1 MVTTRVAV
9 QENGDVLIVLDDE
22 RNPELQA
29 TIGAKQF
36 ADIAEQSALKFIA
49 HQLEQ
54 IDKSSDGARSATTDR
69 SIDAIR

>member
-1 MVTTRVAV
+1 MTVTSVAV

-22 RNPELQA
+22 QNPEQQA

-36 ADIAEQSALKFIA
+36 ADIAEQSALKFIS

-54 IDKSSDGARSATTDR
+54 IDRSSDGARSATTDR
-69 SIDAIR
+69 SKDAIR